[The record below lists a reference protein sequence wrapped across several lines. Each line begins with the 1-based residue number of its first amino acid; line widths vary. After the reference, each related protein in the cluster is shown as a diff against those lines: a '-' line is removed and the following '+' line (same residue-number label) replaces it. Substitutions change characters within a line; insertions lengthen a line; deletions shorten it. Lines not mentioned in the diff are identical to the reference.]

1 MLTKVKTMDY
11 FKSFSARLHNP
22 NGFNFDELAL
32 ELFHFQARH
41 NAVYRDYLEARGI
54 AADGISQVTA
64 IPFLPIQF
72 FKSHQVVCGDLDAFP
87 AYYASSGT
95 TGIVTSRHYIWSEGF
110 YLDHAQ
116 RIFERQF
123 GPLQNYH
130 ILALLPAY
138 LERQGSS
145 LVAMA
150 EHFIKQSGSEHS
162 GFYLYNHQELIEKLE
177 LLKEDLK
184 PVLLIGVTFALLDL
198 AERNLPRLSRLI
210 VMETGGMKGKRKEM
224 IREEVHE
231 ILCKSFG
238 LDRIHSEYGMTELMS
253 QAYSKGFGKYTLPDT
268 MRIFLRDTHDPLSWS
283 NRTQGGINIVDLANF
298 HSCAFIETQ
307 DLGRYD
313 QEGHLQILGRFDNS
327 EIRGCNLMVN

>member
-11 FKSFSARLHNP
+11 FKSFADRLHNP
-22 NGFNFDELAL
+22 GGFDFDETAL
-32 ELFHFQARH
+32 ELFHFQAAH
-41 NAVYRDYLEARGI
+41 NSVYRSYLQARGI
-54 AADGISQVTA
+54 GSHKVSQVRQ

-72 FKSHQVVCGDLDAFP
+72 FKSHQVVCGDSDIFP

-95 TGIVTSRHYIWSEGF
+95 TGAITSRHYIWSEDF
-110 YLDHAQ
+110 YLSHTQ
-116 RIFERQF
+116 RIFEQRY
-123 GPLQNYH
+123 GPLNNYH

-150 EHFIKQSGSEHS
+150 DYFIKKSESEHS

-177 LLKEDLK
+177 CLKEDAK
-184 PVLLIGVTFALLDL
+184 PILLIGVTFALLDL
-198 AERNLPRLSRLI
+198 AERDLPQLPQLI

-224 IREEVHE
+224 IREEVHG
-231 ILCKSFG
+231 ILCRSFG

-253 QAYSKGFGKYTLPDT
+253 QTYSKGFGKYLLPDT

-283 NRTQGGINIVDLANF
+283 NRTQGGVNIIDLANF

-307 DLGRYD
+307 DLGSYD
-313 QEGHLQILGRFDNS
+313 QEGNLEILGRFDNS

>member
-1 MLTKVKTMDY
+1 LLTKVRTMDY
-11 FKSFSARLHNP
+11 FKSFSDRLLSP
-22 NGFNFDELAL
+22 DGFDFEELAL
-32 ELFHFQARH
+32 ELFHFQAEH
-41 NAVYRDYLEARGI
+41 NAVYRAFIQARNLEVKKVDRI
-54 AADGISQVTA
+54 DQ

-72 FKSHQVVCGDLDAFP
+72 FKSHQVVCGSEGLFP

-95 TGIVTSRHYIWSEGF
+95 TGVITSRHYIWSEDF
-110 YLDHAQ
+110 YLSHAQ
-116 RIFERQF
+116 RIFEEQY
-123 GPLQNYH
+123 GPLNNYH

-138 LERQGSS
+138 LERKGSS

-150 EHFIKQSGSEHS
+150 DDFIKKSQSEHS

-177 LLKEDLK
+177 GLQEDAR

-198 AERNLPRLSRLI
+198 VERELPRLPQLI

-231 ILCKSFG
+231 ILCESFG

-253 QAYSKGFGKYTLPDT
+253 QAYSKGFGKYTLPGT

-283 NRTQGGINIVDLANF
+283 NRTQGGINIIDLANF

-307 DLGRYD
+307 DLGKYD
-313 QEGHLQILGRFDNS
+313 QKGNLEILGRFDNS